1 MQQRRIRGA
10 TQDTRADVT
19 LPIHDRVTVPVRQ
32 EPLISSNPPAPEP
45 PLDSGTTLVEER
57 PQRTS
62 GIVLSSTRR
71 EPRMAAYSSVMH
83 RLLTRS
89 GAGLPHV
96 GEQDLLR
103 LREITERADAGKGV
117 TAAELLWLGNLLT
130 NSIGVT
136 TIEAVALV
144 EIIEAL
150 AHHAFDEPERA
161 YQRLTRCAVLLLSV
175 IPKPEEI

>member
-1 MQQRRIRGA
+1 MQPRRIPGA
-10 TQDTRADVT
+10 TTDTHAGAA

-32 EPLISSNPPAPEP
+32 EPLISSNPPGPEP
-45 PLDSGTTLVEER
+45 PLETGTTLVNER
-57 PQRTS
+57 PQRAS
-62 GIVLSSTRR
+62 GIVLSAIRR
-71 EPRMAAYSSVMH
+71 EPRRAAYSSVMH

-130 NSIGVT
+130 NSIEVT

-144 EIIEAL
+144 EIIQAL

-161 YQRLTRCAVLLLSV
+161 YERLTRCAVLLLSV
-175 IPKPEEI
+175 IAKPEEI